1 MRWKERNNMIDNL
14 YDKRTGKRVTIY
26 AVAEDSNGYPKFLI
40 REKNRWIWQS
50 AKYYITEE
58 ENSLRKLQRKVA
70 MKLDVVKTI
79 KVKFY
84 FYKH

>member
-1 MRWKERNNMIDNL
+1 MIDNL

-40 REKNRWIWQS
+40 REKNRWVWQS

-58 ENSLRKLQRKVA
+58 ESQHLAYNYFEQKV
-70 MKLDVVKTI
+70 LNDCGIIGVD
-79 KVKFY
+79 Y
-84 FYKH
+84 FR

>member
-1 MRWKERNNMIDNL
+1 MIDNL

-40 REKNRWIWQS
+40 REKNRWVWQS

-58 ENSLRKLQRKVA
+58 ERGKMYEGSKNRT
-70 MKLDVVKTI
+70 TI
-79 KVKFY
+79 DNY
-84 FYKH
+84 EPS

>member
-1 MRWKERNNMIDNL
+1 MIDNL

-58 ENSLRKLQRKVA
+58 ERQHLAYSYLEQKV
-70 MKLDVVKTI
+70 LDKFGYIDGYFFVK
-79 KVKFY
+79 
-84 FYKH
+84 

>member
-1 MRWKERNNMIDNL
+1 MIENL

-26 AVAEDSNGYPKFLI
+26 AVGEDSNGYPKFLI

-58 ENSLRKLQRKVA
+58 ERQHLAYNYFEQKV
-70 MKLDVVKTI
+70 LNDCGIIGVD
-79 KVKFY
+79 Y
-84 FYKH
+84 FR

>member
-1 MRWKERNNMIDNL
+1 MIDNL

-26 AVAEDSNGYPKFLI
+26 AVGEDSNGYPKFLI

-58 ENSLRKLQRKVA
+58 ERKYIAYDTYEQNL
-70 MKLDVVKTI
+70 LDRCGVVDI
-79 KVKFY
+79 HCIY
-84 FYKH
+84 

>member
-1 MRWKERNNMIDNL
+1 MRWKETNKMIDNL
-14 YDKRTGKRVTIY
+14 YDKRTGKRVIIY

-84 FYKH
+84 LYKH